1 MTLTSLTQSVT
12 PPTFVGSSC
21 HPPDTGPARLDTR
34 PTVYCRC
41 DQSAGGFFLISD
53 ASLGP
58 GCEAR
63 GRGGFCIFHDGDFAG
78 CDPSDSHSCESTC
91 SVLQSRLT
99 ADAAKTFSAEIR
111 FSGCIA
117 PPPGSV
123 LDSQPRCGTVLRVD
137 GRCYTNDFH
146 GSALAEEPV
155 DCALSD
161 QEILS
166 PGSST
171 GEDAGEGRADAS
183 RG

>member
-21 HPPDTGPARLDTR
+21 HPPDTGPASLDTR

-41 DQSAGGFFLISD
+41 DQNDGGFFLISD
-53 ASLGP
+53 VNLGP
-58 GCEAR
+58 GCEVR
-63 GRGGFCIFHDGDFAG
+63 GRGGFCILDNGELAG
-78 CDPSDSHSCESTC
+78 CEPSDSHSCESIC
-91 SVLQSRLT
+91 SLLQSRLA

-117 PPPGSV
+117 PPPDSV
-123 LDSQPRCGTVLRVD
+123 LYSEPRCGTVLRVD
-137 GRCYTNDFH
+137 DRCYTNHFQ
-146 GSALAEEPV
+146 GSVLAEEPV

-171 GEDAGEGRADAS
+171 SGDAGEGRADAS
-183 RG
+183 SG